1 MKILVDLEVIKS
13 LVPCLDR
20 YENYFHHYEY
30 FEGSL
35 EDFLD
40 LNELTHNDKLWVSL
54 RLIPRFLIEVFAIDC
69 AVAAAAYAAYANAG
83 ADYAAAAAGASAAS
97 AACASAAGADYVD
110 YAASAAYA
118 NAAAG
123 ASAAYAAGA
132 SEKQRQIEAL
142 IYLIQSHEE

>member
-69 AVAAAAYAAYANAG
+69 AVAAAAYAAYANAVAY
-83 ADYAAAAAGASAAS
+83 ADYAAYAN
-97 AACASAAGADYVD
+97 AGADYVD